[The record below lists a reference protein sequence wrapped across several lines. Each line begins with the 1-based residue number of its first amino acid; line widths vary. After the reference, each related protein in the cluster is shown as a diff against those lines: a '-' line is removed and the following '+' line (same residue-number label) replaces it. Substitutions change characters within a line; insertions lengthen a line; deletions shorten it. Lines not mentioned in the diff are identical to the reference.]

1 MNKENI
7 KNELILEVEK
17 LLNLSENKISGSSG
31 LDKLKAMAEHMGKAD
46 NFSHKIVDLLNE
58 ILAKN
63 NVEFKDEKEK
73 DNLIEYLNPTIKEL
87 IQKFILNE

>member
-1 MNKENI
+1 MNKEKI
-7 KNELILEVEK
+7 KNELISEVEK
-17 LLNLSENKISGSSG
+17 LLNLSENKIGGNSG
-31 LDKLKAMAEHMGKAD
+31 LGKLKAMAEHMGKAD

-63 NVEFKDEKEK
+63 NVEFKDDKEK

-87 IQKFILNE
+87 IQKFILNK

>member
-7 KNELILEVEK
+7 KSELILEVDK
-17 LLNLSENKISGSSG
+17 LLNLSENKISGNPG
-31 LDKLKAMAEHMGKAD
+31 LGKLKAMAEHMGKAD

-63 NVEFKDEKEK
+63 NVKFKDEKEK

>member
-7 KNELILEVEK
+7 KSELILEVDK
-17 LLNLSENKISGSSG
+17 LLNLSENKISGNPG
-31 LDKLKAMAEHMGKAD
+31 LGKLKAMAEHMGKAD

>member
-7 KNELILEVEK
+7 KSELILEVEK

-73 DNLIEYLNPTIKEL
+73 DNLIEFLNPTIKEL
-87 IQKFILNE
+87 IQKYILNQ

>member
-7 KNELILEVEK
+7 KSELILEVDK
-17 LLNLSENKISGSSG
+17 LLNLSENKISGNPG
-31 LDKLKAMAEHMGKAD
+31 LGKLKAMAEHMGKAD

-63 NVEFKDEKEK
+63 NVKFKDEKEK

-87 IQKFILNE
+87 IQKFILNQ

>member
-1 MNKENI
+1 MNKEKI
-7 KNELILEVEK
+7 KNELISEVEK
-17 LLNLSENKISGSSG
+17 LLNLSENKIGGNSG
-31 LDKLKAMAEHMGKAD
+31 LGKLKAMAEHMGKAD

-73 DNLIEYLNPTIKEL
+73 NNLIEYLNPTIKEL
-87 IQKFILNE
+87 IQKFILNQ

>member
-1 MNKENI
+1 MNPTN
-7 KNELILEVEK
+7 
-17 LLNLSENKISGSSG
+17 
-31 LDKLKAMAEHMGKAD
+31 
-46 NFSHKIVDLLNE
+46 LLNE

-63 NVEFKDEKEK
+63 NVKFKDEKEK

>member
-1 MNKENI
+1 M
-7 KNELILEVEK
+7 
-17 LLNLSENKISGSSG
+17 G
-31 LDKLKAMAEHMGKAD
+31 KLKAMAEHMGKAD

-63 NVEFKDEKEK
+63 NVKFKDEKEK

>member
-1 MNKENI
+1 MNKEKI
-7 KNELILEVEK
+7 KNELISEVEK
-17 LLNLSENKISGSSG
+17 LLNLSENKIGGNSG
-31 LDKLKAMAEHMGKAD
+31 LGKLKAMAEHMGKAD

-63 NVEFKDEKEK
+63 NVEFKDDKEK

-87 IQKFILNE
+87 IQKFILNQ

>member
-7 KNELILEVEK
+7 KSELILEVDK
-17 LLNLSENKISGSSG
+17 LLNLSENKISGNPG
-31 LDKLKAMAEHMGKAD
+31 LGKLKAMAEHMGKAD

-63 NVEFKDEKEK
+63 NVKFKDEKAVC
-73 DNLIEYLNPTIKEL
+73 LVMCSSGYPRQIETGLSRVYE
-87 IQKFILNE
+87 